1 MIMNGIGKE
10 AKKVLDVYKQRKY
23 ITQAKLIDIRTG
35 KRIVVLNEKEAVFN
49 DIYEGQRVEI
59 NVKGTPHIVLVNLSR
74 NLVKEGE
81 IGLYADV
88 SSDFGIIE
96 GDILEISHVPM
107 PKSLETIIKKING
120 QPASKEDI
128 DAIIVDLMANKLSEP
143 ELAAWLTASSIRGM
157 NDDEIVALTESMV
170 ASGDTLKLG
179 KSPVV
184 DKHCIGGVAGNRTT
198 MILVPII
205 ASAGIFIPKTS
216 SRAITSPAG
225 TADTMEVLAPVNIT
239 MEETR
244 EIVKKTFGVIVWGG
258 GINIAPAD
266 DKMIKIRRSLRMDPK
281 GVLLASILAKK
292 KAVGSEHV
300 LIDVPLGI
308 NVKVGDMGTAQDL
321 AKEFK
326 TIGERL
332 GMNVGVV
339 VTNGSEP
346 IGNGMGPA
354 LEARDVISV
363 LEGKGPSDLRE
374 KSLMMAGKI
383 FELCGKVGKGEG
395 YEVAKHFLESGKAIA
410 KMREIIEA
418 QGGDPNVNSDSL
430 PVAKYTYAVKATAQG
445 RIEHIDNRS
454 VSRIA
459 RATGAPMDKA
469 AGMLL
474 RKAKGDMIKE
484 GDVLFELFAESEA
497 NLDFAL
503 KMAEEFNPVMMGKV
517 LLDEF

>member
-1 MIMNGIGKE
+1 
-10 AKKVLDVYKQRKY
+10 
-23 ITQAKLIDIRTG
+23 
-35 KRIVVLNEKEAVFN
+35 
-49 DIYEGQRVEI
+49 
-59 NVKGTPHIVLVNLSR
+59 
-74 NLVKEGE
+74 
-81 IGLYADV
+81 
-88 SSDFGIIE
+88 
-96 GDILEISHVPM
+96 
-107 PKSLETIIKKING
+107 
-120 QPASKEDI
+120 
-128 DAIIVDLMANKLSEP
+128 
-143 ELAAWLTASSIRGM
+143 
-157 NDDEIVALTESMV
+157 
-170 ASGDTLKLG
+170 
-179 KSPVV
+179 
-184 DKHCIGGVAGNRTT
+184 
-198 MILVPII
+198 
-205 ASAGIFIPKTS
+205 
-216 SRAITSPAG
+216 
-225 TADTMEVLAPVNIT
+225 
-239 MEETR
+239 
-244 EIVKKTFGVIVWGG
+244 
-258 GINIAPAD
+258 
-266 DKMIKIRRSLRMDPK
+266 MIKIRRSLRMDPK

-503 KMAEEFNPVMMGKV
+503 KMAEVNPVMMGKV